1 MKFYESL
8 YITSRNPCLCFMIK
22 FNADSFSKERET
34 LQQKELSEIK
44 SEVGLSKI

>member
-8 YITSRNPCLCFMIK
+8 YITSRNPRLCFVIK
-22 FNADSFSKERET
+22 FNADNFLKEREN

-44 SEVGLSKI
+44 SEVGLSQI